1 MRNEGARMEIM
12 IAALFALVV
21 FQQAQI
27 AHLNTR
33 LITVLENQVAATA
46 LERNTAIRRQG
57 APGPPAHHFYQEH
70 DEIARSAPRA
80 PTRNHF
86 YQEHDKIAR
95 NAPRAPTRNL
105 HDRHYTGPCE
115 LTLPRPAAG
124 IWLQPGMEPKHDHHQ
139 HGAAIIAVILALTI
153 AMFIPSNNEF
163 IRRIFK
169 CQTRTPDSAQSGSQ
183 SQKSRQK
190 KKKRQPTS
198 ASESEWPQSP
208 ADEPPKAELAP
219 ATEMQPDP
227 ASLQAELRPAPGRE
241 LTPTTLQKGPVLSCL
256 VY

>member
-1 MRNEGARMEIM
+1 MRMPKIIFT

-33 LITVLENQVAATA
+33 LITVLENQVAA
-46 LERNTAIRRQG
+46 ERTTAIRRQG
-57 APGPPAHHFYQEH
+57 APGPPAHHFYQDH

-86 YQEHDKIAR
+86 YQEHDEIAR

-190 KKKRQPTS
+190 KKKQKPAS
-198 ASESEWPQSP
+198 ASESERPKSP
-208 ADEPPKAELAP
+208 TDEPLKAELAP
-219 ATEMQPDP
+219 TSEMQPDS
-227 ASLQAELRPAPGRE
+227 ASLHAELQPKFRATLELPPTELKSAPGQR
-241 LTPTTLQKGPVLSCL
+241 PT
-256 VY
+256 

>member
-1 MRNEGARMEIM
+1 MEIM

-33 LITVLENQVAATA
+33 LITVLENQVAA
-46 LERNTAIRRQG
+46 ERTTAIRRQG
-57 APGPPAHHFYQEH
+57 APGPPAHHFYQDH
-70 DEIARSAPRA
+70 DE
-80 PTRNHF
+80 
-86 YQEHDKIAR
+86 IAR

-183 SQKSRQK
+183 SQKSRRK
-190 KKKRQPTS
+190 KKKQKPAS
-198 ASESEWPQSP
+198 ASESEQPKSP
-208 ADEPPKAELAP
+208 TDEPLKAELAP
-219 ATEMQPDP
+219 TSEMQPDS
-227 ASLQAELRPAPGRE
+227 ASLHAELQPKFTTKLELPPTELSTPG
-241 LTPTTLQKGPVLSCL
+241 LSTRHRTIS
-256 VY
+256 VWASWAAM